1 MGNQIGVATYWLG
14 SFCAGTGLVA
24 RAFDVFGVSLVG
36 ISTKGGEITYHSL
49 MDGTLFFYSI
59 SIATMLYSRFNA
71 AASVADMDKRSEKI
85 GKTSSLDPISAER
98 VIQQGEL
105 VRA

>member
-1 MGNQIGVATYWLG
+1 MGKQISVATYWLG
-14 SFCAGTGLVA
+14 SFCAVTGLVA

-59 SIATMLYSRFNA
+59 SIATMLYSRFHVRT
-71 AASVADMDKRSEKI
+71 SVPALDKDSEKVPENA
-85 GKTSSLDPISAER
+85 KS
-98 VIQQGEL
+98 
-105 VRA
+105 